1 MAPIQKLQAVKALR
15 RQRVAELLDAH
26 GKVGLSKLVD
36 ISAAYLWQMGKGT
49 GKSRRGVNDENAAK
63 IESKLGKPPGWMDG
77 EVASPSHSQVLRLDA
92 ETLVEAARTLRE
104 RFGDAG
110 KVCALIE
117 HQPHLF
123 MEAYALYANRT
134 SDTRTPEMDRAL
146 AMKVADLTPQG
157 ASTDERGTEVPTQ
170 GTTGRGMGPGRKSKA

>member
-1 MAPIQKLQAVKALR
+1 MAAIHKLQSVKTFR
-15 RQRVAELLDAH
+15 RQRIADLLDEH

-36 ISAAYLWQMGKGT
+36 ISAAYLWQMGKGS
-49 GKSRRGVNDENAAK
+49 GKSARGVSDENAAK
-63 IESKLGKPPGWMDG
+63 IESKLGKPQGWMDAD
-77 EVASPSHSQVLRLDA
+77 VPAQSHSQVMRLDA
-92 ETLVEAARTLRE
+92 DTLAETARTLRE

-117 HQPHLF
+117 HEPQLF
-123 MEAYALYANRT
+123 IRAYELYASRT

-157 ASTDERGTEVPTQ
+157 AMQDERGTSVPTK
-170 GTTGRGMGPGRKSKA
+170 GTTERGMGSRRTR